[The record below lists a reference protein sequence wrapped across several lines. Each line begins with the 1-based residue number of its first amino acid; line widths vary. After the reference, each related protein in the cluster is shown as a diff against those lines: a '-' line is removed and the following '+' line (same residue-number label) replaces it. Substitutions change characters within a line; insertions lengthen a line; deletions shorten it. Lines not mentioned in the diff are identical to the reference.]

1 MLIAIAREDFIR
13 DVAEKTSNKTLA
25 KFGMASGND
34 ALLYYLNGA
43 LSILLVLLGG
53 LFAGLTLAF
62 MGQDRV
68 HLQVIARSGTCK
80 ERQNAQKV
88 LGILQKGRH
97 WVLVSLLLGN
107 VITNETLPI
116 VLDQEVKGGWF
127 AVLTSSLLVVI
138 FGEIIPQSI
147 CAKYGLAVGAWSSRY
162 VLWLMYCF
170 FPVAFP
176 IAKVLDFLLG
186 HNHGM
191 VFDRLGL
198 KTLLMFHDGLH
209 HSTRER
215 LNTDEISILSSVL
228 DFNSLQ
234 VSSVMTPIS
243 KVFSLSSDTFLNAMT
258 RYNILRSG
266 FGNIP
271 IYLHTQ
277 PNTFVGLLTVKSLVS
292 TNLDDEVT
300 IGQLSLETLPVVYST
315 ESCLDTLNVFRERKT
330 QVVLV
335 IEQGTALPLGILT
348 ARDILEE
355 LIGDTMKMKE
365 VQVG

>member
-1 MLIAIAREDFIR
+1 
-13 DVAEKTSNKTLA
+13 
-25 KFGMASGND
+25 
-34 ALLYYLNGA
+34 
-43 LSILLVLLGG
+43 
-53 LFAGLTLAF
+53 
-62 MGQDRV
+62 
-68 HLQVIARSGTCK
+68 
-80 ERQNAQKV
+80 
-88 LGILQKGRH
+88 
-97 WVLVSLLLGN
+97 
-107 VITNETLPI
+107 
-116 VLDQEVKGGWF
+116 
-127 AVLTSSLLVVI
+127 
-138 FGEIIPQSI
+138 
-147 CAKYGLAVGAWSSRY
+147 
-162 VLWLMYCF
+162 MYCF

-186 HNHGM
+186 YNHGM

-300 IGQLSLETLPVVYST
+300 IGQLSLENLPVVYST
-315 ESCLDTLNVFRERKT
+315 ESCLDTLNVFRERKA

-355 LIGDTMKMKE
+355 LIGE
-365 VQVG
+365 

>member
-1 MLIAIAREDFIR
+1 MAGQDFVR
-13 DVAEKTSNKTLA
+13 DLAEKTVNTTLSNLNMT
-25 KFGMASGND
+25 SGTNS
-34 ALLYYLNGA
+34 LLYYFNGG

-68 HLQVIARSGTCK
+68 HLQVIARSGTCR

-88 LGILQKGRH
+88 LGVLQKGRH

-116 VLDQEVKGGWF
+116 VLDREVKGGWF
-127 AVLTSSLLVVI
+127 AVLVSSILIVI

-162 VLWLMYCF
+162 VLWLMYCL

-176 IAKVLDFLLG
+176 IAKALDLLLG
-186 HNHGM
+186 RNHGI

-198 KTLLMFHDGLH
+198 KTLLMFHEGLH
-209 HSTRER
+209 HLAGER
-215 LNTDEISILSSVL
+215 LNIDEISILSSIL

-243 KVFSLSSDTFLNAMT
+243 KVFSLSSDTFLNDMA

-266 FGNIP
+266 YGNIP
-271 IYLHTQ
+271 IHLHTQ
-277 PNTFVGLLTVKSLVS
+277 PNTFVGLLPVKSLVS
-292 TNLDDEVT
+292 TNLEEEVT

-315 ESCLDTLNVFRERKT
+315 ESCLDTLNIFRERKA

-355 LIGDTMKMKE
+355 LMGDTIKMKE
-365 VQVG
+365 IPAG